1 MKNRLSSITSILFL
15 AGILILAQ
23 PAWAQQDHDILIRG
37 GSVFD
42 GSGDPA
48 VRADVA
54 IKDGKIVQ
62 VGGSISGTAAQII
75 DAKGM
80 HVTPG
85 FIDLH
90 SHVDRGLY
98 YPETKAALN
107 YLKQGV
113 TSAVVGQC
121 GSSAWPIFD
130 KAEDQMRRWLEG
142 GIGPNVGM
150 LVGHGSVRRIA
161 MGMDDRAPTAEE
173 LEKMKA
179 LVKEAMEQGAVGLST
194 GLIYQPGSFSETDEV
209 IELVKL
215 IVPYGGLY
223 HTHIRNEADN
233 LLDAIR
239 EAILICETT
248 GARTNISHF
257 KAIGEANWGDV
268 KEAARLLEE
277 ARARGLE
284 ITADQY
290 PYPYTNNNPYMT
302 LIPRH
307 VWLGD
312 NVTEVLQLSDIEGVL
327 DHLRDDELVELYN
340 KSSVDPLI
348 SERVPQYLDTL
359 PRKELVS
366 LVAREMINLRG
377 QQGAVNP
384 RERALFLERMDHPEE
399 AEWVREEVRKYV
411 TSSVP
416 PKYIMIGVCPIREL
430 EGKSLEEASKILGK
444 SLEDT
449 AIELALMDT
458 LAVAHRISED
468 DVEFIMAKDYV
479 ATGSDGAGPPMGIG
493 NVHSRSYTTFL
504 NKIKKYAQE
513 RQAISVAHAV
523 RSQTSLPAQIMNWN
537 DRGWIREGYAADIA
551 VIDLENVQ
559 TGSDISGPHEYS
571 EGVQYLLI
579 NGDVVIDRGEY
590 TGKLPGRVLKLK
602 E

>member
-1 MKNRLSSITSILFL
+1 MKTRLSFICIIPFL
-15 AGILILAQ
+15 AAILAFVW
-23 PAWAQQDHDILIRG
+23 PVWAQQDYDVLIKG
-37 GSVFD
+37 GMVSD

-48 VRADVA
+48 ARADIAV
-54 IKDGKIVQ
+54 KDGKIVQ
-62 VGGSISGTAAQII
+62 VGQSLSGTAAQII
-75 DAKGM
+75 DAKGL

-98 YPETKAALN
+98 YPETRAALN

-113 TSAVVGQC
+113 TSAVIGQC

-130 KAEDQMRRWLEG
+130 KAADQMQRWTDA
-142 GIGPNVGM
+142 GIGPNVAM

-161 MGMDDRAPTAEE
+161 MGMDDREPTADE
-173 LEKMKA
+173 LEKMKE
-179 LVKEAMEQGAVGLST
+179 LVKEAMDQGAAGLST
-194 GLIYQPGSFSETDEV
+194 GLIYRPGSFAETDEV
-209 IELVKL
+209 IELVKI

-223 HTHIRNEADN
+223 HTHIRNEGDD

-239 EAILICETT
+239 EAIHICETT

-268 KEAARLLEE
+268 KEAAGLLEE

-312 NVTEVLQLSDIEGVL
+312 NVTEVLQLSDIGGVL
-327 DHLRDDELVELYN
+327 DHLRDDELIELYN

-348 SERVPQYLDTL
+348 SEQVPQYLDAL

-366 LVAREMINLRG
+366 LVAREMVNMRAM
-377 QQGAVNP
+377 QGATNP
-384 RERALFLERMDHPEE
+384 RERALFLERMNHPEE

-411 TSSVP
+411 TNGLS
-416 PKYIMIGVCPIREL
+416 PKYIMIGICPIRKL
-430 EGKSLEEASKILGK
+430 EGKSLEEAAEIIGK

-458 LAVAHRISED
+458 LAVAHRISEQD
-468 DVEFIMAKDYV
+468 LEYIMQKDYV
-479 ATGSDGAGPPMGIG
+479 ATGSDGAGPPLGIG

-513 RQAISVAHAV
+513 RKAISVAHAV
-523 RSQTSLPAQIMNWN
+523 RSQTSLPAQIMNLS
-537 DRGWIREGYAADIA
+537 DRGWIKEGYAADIA
-551 VIDLENVQ
+551 VIDLENIQ
-559 TGSDISGPHEYS
+559 TDSDISQPHEYS
-571 EGVQYLLI
+571 EGVEYLLV
-579 NGDVVIDRGEY
+579 NGEMVIEKGEF
-590 TGKLPGRVLKLK
+590 TGKLPGKVLKLK
-602 E
+602 